1 LPKPIE
7 QTLVLEDFGPLG
19 RAWRETDDGESD
31 RQTLIRDMLDG
42 QYENPSAARRLR
54 QFLRFTSP

>member
-1 LPKPIE
+1 
-7 QTLVLEDFGPLG
+7 VLEDFGPLG

-42 QYENPSAARRLR
+42 QYENPSAARGLR